1 MSFFKYHNYN
11 NSEAIIN
18 NSCKSS
24 VNEYFIHIG
33 NQNGSGLVNV
43 LDEYGNRVWSKIYT
57 TDATIEFRKVMSF
70 QDGYIILG
78 VENGDSPFLLRM
90 TKDGDI
96 LWHRTFQET
105 PVKDNIY
112 MANFYDRYLHFAFH
126 NVKSNESGVMFIT
139 DKGESMFHQII
150 LNSQGKRE
158 FKITG
163 LATYGEMIHLSG
175 VEMVKNREQGV
186 FLTTQVGFGSIN
198 AKFTYWYDDTPVVL
212 DGVYCREA
220 DGTVL
225 ISGVANDIPC
235 FLKANE
241 GYGASYQQFR
251 GKRTRYALGYESF
264 YAYNDQNEIIYS
276 NYDYMHDWVKKIN
289 VEKLTINQ
297 VPNNSPLFHG
307 FNESTN
313 YSGYVSS
320 DFNTCKTVP
329 QNHFRPSLIEFQ
341 AIPVNYGLEEKY
353 FDYHELSFD
362 IHDLPYEFSDV
373 CEVGNVINFNDFS
386 GLQTPNFYLQAAGS
400 KGEDSTKGIH
410 LRWSLG
416 GELGENHLPK
426 GNLAANNINYNKP
439 NDFVKVYRAP
449 YTKYIFNLSFNTAPQ
464 LVDDSQKLWVY
475 KFNNDKRIF
484 YVYFKNKQVY
494 NAVRQNINPL
504 AEPLKFIQSY
514 GNEIIEV
521 QCKTDLFFAAEAKVE
536 NLNSQSV
543 LELEGLSVGNV
554 SNTSQQSL
562 AYRKQN
568 YGYDVDKNYFNAEN
582 GKTIRF
588 RAGNS
593 YVSSIDFEFYSDFII
608 VRNEEQSWKHIGNFA
623 LTTET
628 GIAHK
633 RLDPLPDSN
642 PVHGAWLRYNDEAYV
657 NTENYVKKWNHN
669 PTGPLDRDIQTV
681 VENYLSLSNAQPNP
695 KAYETIN
702 FNFAPTNSDPFVNI
716 STDPVQDGATQV
728 SNLDILNIASLD
740 YHVARML
747 GLGHLDIKNDA
758 FDQEFIYIAEYFTN
772 KDLDINT
779 SDKSFQLLSM
789 SLPVSTEIER
799 LSLPVDLMK
808 LSKGMEPASQ
818 NSSNLYNS
826 EGYSHDGKY
835 RYISLYNAPVP
846 ENELNPTF
854 FSSYMAY
861 DASQFTTPVYAGLEH
876 RLIESGQTDNYV
888 WKKPE
893 LCHDTQYF
901 NLDLS
906 VNSQS
911 EKQETLPIQI
921 PDSNTPLYMHK
932 QDKTGTYFYKGYGIN
947 WFSRAQHGPN
957 ELSIVTDIKPFN
969 KLLPPS
975 GATAFNIQ
983 KEFPLTFTTQEEQ
996 GRLKAIAGTDKTL
1009 ARLTFDYHIYQDQVG
1024 YSIPFDSVIS
1034 NTEYIS
1040 DPNSLFPDNKE
1051 VFADEVEIFYRNYTP
1066 KIISARAYDVIQHPT
1081 NQLLAIIKT
1090 QDLPLV
1096 STGANP
1102 SPNANPNT
1110 NPNPNQ
1116 NQQNSGTPTVL
1127 YSEFPAGTTASDFI
1141 GGIFLMDSDSYIIH
1155 EIIQESS
1162 GLTFTVFKKAASDA
1176 IIAGTTPLI
1185 NQSSL
1190 TLPIINP
1197 GTEGLFNVTEN
1208 MQNTSTWGVKN
1219 PNSLKV
1225 QIGSSD
1231 WTVNREV
1238 ISMPQSNG
1246 VPQRYLEKSRGIW
1259 KKAKVEKFY
1268 EPIHKYQNSQGTVI
1282 EYDSV
1287 AHPHVFQGVYKIT
1300 FPGFKMAQHPQVSS
1314 NSHSVEWF
1322 NGIVRL
1328 FTIENYGWGRPTD
1341 SRSIFKVVKTEN
1353 IGLNADLVVYVYDE
1367 NFIIEENSSFEPM
1380 LEVYDP
1386 NSFQVARPTDP
1397 VIGPN
1402 IDVNYYPSYK
1412 VYLHKNEPSG
1422 FTENVVLPPTG
1433 EDVRYSIFGFKSVDN
1448 HNSNS
1453 QGNKYKSKFSVPTV
1467 MFAQRII
1474 QPEQPKK
1481 PTGSK
1486 YATRPDKFGKSTYS
1500 ILTKYIHKPYSVQF
1514 FRANNSLLLASL
1526 YEPETILEI
1535 KTALNELGGNEE
1547 EYFNDRWTNF
1557 VDFEFILNSPE
1568 FLGFPLTSETPYAL
1582 PLPDSAHL
1590 FNVINEFID
1599 EHNSYYELSPS
1610 NLNYSQPLTIA
1621 DRGNIKFNDP
1631 VIKAIPSVSGP
1642 LNFGSFIKERLSN
1655 CFLPLTEVPV
1665 IYQHIK
1671 PLNVSTVTGHRPKN
1685 KKQNIRDT
1693 NGYLLPPTHADFDMA
1708 PMAAIYSTTPEHST
1722 LFTDFT
1728 LDGASDN
1735 FYFYGVRE
1743 LGNQMQMGEF
1753 SEFAGPIKLVNTNP
1767 AEAPKIMSLLPV
1779 VDNATLGITAKVKV
1793 EVNPY
1798 PEVEQI
1804 TKVSLYRAT
1813 NKLDADSILS
1823 MDHIKTVDIADV
1835 QTDEGNGTWVLY
1847 DEFEDLEDKPYGDLL
1862 FYRIVVTRKVE
1873 YSTTDYE
1880 VSPPATKVVVEE
1892 APSMPSKVVVS
1903 TLVENYNPP
1912 TPELNYHS
1920 EPVAVDSDIINWV
1933 ILSWDQVC
1941 YKGKYQL
1948 YKLSNQGNW
1957 KEIAKINTDTK
1968 DSSKAHLSLLE
1979 SNPSTNTEEWIV
1991 QETFDLTANKFYL
2004 PLEKVNLDPM
2014 LIKDAEGNILY
2025 HHFKLVAQNTSN
2037 MFSTQEKILT
2047 IYKKETWSDIG
2058 GISSDGIDG
2067 MITQGTFII
2076 RP

>member
-24 VNEYFIHIG
+24 VNESIIHVG

-43 LDEYGNRVWSKIYT
+43 VDEYGNLVWSKIYT
-57 TDATIEFRKVMSF
+57 TDASVEFRKVMSF

-78 VENGDSPFLLRM
+78 VENGESPFLLRM
-90 TKDGDI
+90 TESGTV
-96 LWHRTFQET
+96 LWHKSFHDIS
-105 PVKDNIY
+105 VKENIF
-112 MANFYDRYLHFAFH
+112 MANFYDQYFHFAFH
-126 NVKSNESGVMFIT
+126 NARLNESGVMFIT
-139 DKGESMFHQII
+139 DKGELMYHKII

-163 LATYGEMIHLSG
+163 LATYGEMVHLSG
-175 VEMVKNREQGV
+175 VEIVKDSEQGV
-186 FLTTQVGFGSIN
+186 FITTQVGFGSIE
-198 AKFTYWYDDTPVVL
+198 AKFTSWYDGTPVVL
-212 DGVYCREA
+212 DGVYCRDA
-220 DGTVL
+220 DGTIM
-225 ISGVANDIPC
+225 ISGVANDFPC
-235 FLKANE
+235 FLKSNE
-241 GYGASYQQFR
+241 GYGAYYQQFR
-251 GKRTRYALGYESF
+251 SQHARYALGNESF

-276 NYDYMHDWVKKIN
+276 NYDYVHDWVKRIN
-289 VEKLTINQ
+289 VESFAIDQ
-297 VPNNSPLFHG
+297 VANNSPIFHG
-307 FNESTN
+307 IHDSTN
-313 YSGYVSS
+313 YSGYVAN

-329 QNHFRPSLIEFQ
+329 QEFFRPSLIEFQ
-341 AIPVNYGLEEKY
+341 SIPVNYNFEGQD
-353 FDYHELSFD
+353 FDYHELAFD
-362 IHDLPYEFSDV
+362 INDLPYELSDV
-373 CEVGNVINFNDFS
+373 CEVGNVIDFNDFS

-400 KGEDSTKGIH
+400 RGEDSTKGIH

-426 GNLAANNINYNKP
+426 GNLATTNVNYNKP
-439 NDFVKVYRAP
+439 NDFVKIYRAP
-449 YTKYIFNLSFNTAPQ
+449 YTKSVFNLSFSKPPQ

-475 KFNNDKRIF
+475 KFNNDQRIF
-484 YVYFKNKQVY
+484 YVYFKNKEAY
-494 NAVRQNINPL
+494 NHVRQYVNPL
-504 AEPLKFIQSY
+504 TDPLKFIESY

-521 QCKTDLFFAAEAKVE
+521 LCKTDLFFAAETRIE
-536 NLNSQSV
+536 NVDYQSV
-543 LELEGLSVGNV
+543 LDLEGLSVSDVN
-554 SNTSQQSL
+554 NASQQSL
-562 AYRKQN
+562 TYRKQS
-568 YGYDVDKNYFNAEN
+568 YGYDVAQNYFTAEN

-593 YVSSIDFEFYSDFII
+593 YVSAIYFEFYSDFII
-608 VRNEEQSWKHIGNFA
+608 ARNEEQAWKHIGNFA
-623 LTTET
+623 LTTDTET
-628 GIAHK
+628 SHK
-633 RLDPLPDSN
+633 RLDPLPETN
-642 PVHGAWLRYNDEAYV
+642 PVHGKWLRYNDSAYV
-657 NTENYVKKWNHN
+657 NTENYKTKWAH
-669 PTGPLDRDIQTV
+669 PSTGPLDKDIQTV
-681 VENYLSLSNAQPNP
+681 VTNYLSLSDAQPNP

-702 FNFAPTNSDPFVNI
+702 FNFAPTDSDPFVNI
-716 STDPVQDGATQV
+716 STDPVQDGATQI

-772 KDLDINT
+772 KNLDMNT
-779 SDKSFQLLSM
+779 SDKSYQLLSM

-808 LSKGMEPASQ
+808 LTKGMDSNNQ

-835 RYISLYNAPVP
+835 RYIGIYNYQVP
-846 ENELNPTF
+846 ENELNPSF
-854 FSSYMAY
+854 FSTSMPY

-876 RLIESGQTDNYV
+876 RLVEPGQTDNYT

-901 NLDLS
+901 NLDS
-906 VNSQS
+906 TVGTQV

-921 PDSNTPLYMHK
+921 PDTYAPLYMHK
-932 QDKTGTYFYKGYGIN
+932 QDKTGTYSYKGYGIN
-947 WFSRAQHGPN
+947 WFSRAQHGQS
-957 ELSIVTDIKPFN
+957 ELSIVTEIKPFN

-996 GRLKAIAGTDKTL
+996 GRLNAIAGTDKTL

-1034 NTEYIS
+1034 NAEYIS

-1090 QDLPLV
+1090 KDLPLV

-1102 SPNANPNT
+1102 NPNANPNT
-1110 NPNPNQ
+1110 NPNPNP
-1116 NQQNSGTPTVL
+1116 NQQNSGMSTVL

-1141 GGIFLMDSDSYIIH
+1141 GGIFLMNSDSYIIH
-1155 EIIQESS
+1155 EIVEESL

-1190 TLPIINP
+1190 TLPVINP

-1208 MQNTSTWGVKN
+1208 MQNTPTWGVKN

-1231 WTVNREV
+1231 WTINREI

-1259 KKAKVEKFY
+1259 KHANLQKHY
-1268 EPIHKYQNSQGTVI
+1268 EQISKYQNSQGDII
-1282 EYDSV
+1282 EYP
-1287 AHPHVFQGVYKIT
+1287 ANHPHVFQGVYKIT
-1300 FPGFKMAQHPQVSS
+1300 FPGFHMAQHPQISN
-1314 NSHSVEWF
+1314 NSHSVEWY

-1328 FTIENYGWGRPTD
+1328 FTMETFGFGTPTD
-1341 SRSIFKVVKTEN
+1341 TRSIFKVVKTEN
-1353 IGLNADLVVYVYDE
+1353 IGLNADLVVYIYDE
-1367 NFIIEENSSFEPM
+1367 NFTIKENSSHQPI
-1380 LEVYDP
+1380 LDIYDP
-1386 NSFQVARPTDP
+1386 NTFQLSGPTDP
-1397 VIGPN
+1397 VLEPGML
-1402 IDVNYYPSYK
+1402 VNYYPSYK

-1422 FTENVVLPPTG
+1422 FTEDVVLPPAG

-1448 HNSNS
+1448 NNFDL

-1474 QPEQPKK
+1474 EPQQPKK

-1500 ILTKYIHKPYSVQF
+1500 ILTEYIHKPYSVQF

-1535 KTALNELGGNEE
+1535 KAALNELGGNEE
-1547 EYFNDRWTNF
+1547 EYFNDRWMNF
-1557 VDFEFILNSPE
+1557 MDFNFILNSPE
-1568 FLGFPLTSETPYAL
+1568 FIGFPLTSDTPYAL

-1590 FNVINEFID
+1590 FSVINEFIE

-1621 DRGNIKFNDP
+1621 DRGNIKFNQP

-1642 LNFGSFIKERLSN
+1642 LNFGSFVKERLSN

-1665 IYQHIK
+1665 IYQHIR

-1708 PMAAIYSTTPEHST
+1708 PMAAIYSQAPTHTT

-1753 SEFAGPIKLVNTNP
+1753 SEFAGPIKLVNTHP
-1767 AEAPKIMSLLPV
+1767 AEPPKIMSLLPV

-1798 PEVEQI
+1798 PEVQQI

-1823 MDHIKTVDIADV
+1823 MNHVKTVDIADV

-1912 TPELNYHS
+1912 TPELKYHS
-1920 EPVAVDSDIINWV
+1920 EPVAVDSDTINWV

-1957 KEIAKINTDTK
+1957 KEIAKINTDSK
-1968 DSSKAHLSLLE
+1968 DGSKAHLSLLE
-1979 SNPSTNTEEWIV
+1979 TNPASNTEEWVV

-2014 LIKDAEGNILY
+2014 QIKDADGNILY

-2037 MFSTQEKILT
+2037 MYSTQEKILT

>member
-24 VNEYFIHIG
+24 VNEHFIHIG

-43 LDEYGNRVWSKIYT
+43 MDEYGNQVWSRSYT
-57 TDATIEFRKVMSF
+57 TDANIEFRKVMSF

-90 TKDGDI
+90 TEGGDI
-96 LWHRTFQET
+96 LWHKSFHDISVR
-105 PVKDNIY
+105 DNIY
-112 MANFYDRYLHFAFH
+112 MTNFYDQQFHFAYY
-126 NVKSNESGVMFIT
+126 NVKSNESGIMFIT
-139 DKGESMFHQII
+139 DKGEILSYQII
-150 LNSQGKRE
+150 LNSQKRRD

-163 LATYGEMIHLSG
+163 LATYGEMVHLSG
-175 VEMVKNREQGV
+175 VEVVKDIEQGV
-186 FLTTQVGFGSIN
+186 FITTQVGLGSID
-198 AKFTYWYDDTPVVL
+198 AKFTYWYDGTPVVL
-212 DGVYCREA
+212 DGVYCHEA

-251 GKRTRYALGYESF
+251 GKPTLYALGYESF

-289 VEKLTINQ
+289 VEKLTIDQ

-307 FNESTN
+307 IDESTN
-313 YSGYVSS
+313 YSGYVSD

-329 QNHFRPSLIEFQ
+329 QDHFRPSLIEFQ
-341 AIPVNYGLEEKY
+341 ANPVDYRFEKER
-353 FDYHELSFD
+353 FVYHELSFD
-362 IHDLPYEFSDV
+362 IRDLPYELSDV
-373 CEVGNVINFNDFS
+373 CEVGNVIDFNNFS

-400 KGEDSTKGIH
+400 QGEDSTKGIH

-439 NDFVKVYRAP
+439 NDFVKIYRAP
-449 YTKYIFNLSFNTAPQ
+449 YTKSIFNLSFSTAPQ

-475 KFNNDKRIF
+475 KFNNDNRIF
-484 YVYFKNKQVY
+484 YVYFKNKEVY
-494 NAVRQNINPL
+494 NVVRQNINPL
-504 AEPLKFIQSY
+504 LEPLKFIQSY
-514 GNEIIEV
+514 GYEIIEV
-521 QCKTDLFFAAEAKVE
+521 QCKTDLFFAAEARIE
-536 NLNSQSV
+536 NVNSQSV
-543 LELEGLSVGNV
+543 LELEGLSVSDVNNV
-554 SNTSQQSL
+554 SQQSL

-568 YGYDVDKNYFNAEN
+568 YGYDVTQNHFTAEN
-582 GKTIRF
+582 GKTFRF
-588 RAGNS
+588 RAGYS
-593 YVSSIDFEFYSDFII
+593 FVSSIAFEFYSDFILA
-608 VRNEEQSWKHIGNFA
+608 RNAEQAWKHIGNFA
-623 LTTET
+623 LTTDTET
-628 GIAHK
+628 AHK
-633 RLDPLPDSN
+633 RLDPLPETN
-642 PVHGAWLRYNDEAYV
+642 PVHGAWLRYNDSAYV
-657 NTENYVKKWNHN
+657 DTKNYKTKWEH
-669 PTGPLDRDIQTV
+669 PSTGPLDKDIQTV
-681 VENYLSLSNAQPNP
+681 VTNYLSLSDAQPNP

-716 STDPVQDGATQV
+716 STDPVQDGATQI

-747 GLGHLDIKNDA
+747 GLGHLDIKDDA

-772 KDLDINT
+772 KNLDINT
-779 SDKSFQLLSM
+779 SDKSYQLLSM
-789 SLPVSTEIER
+789 SLPVSIEIER

-818 NSSNLYNS
+818 NSSNLYNT

-835 RYISLYNAPVP
+835 RYISLYNYQVP
-846 ENELNPTF
+846 ENELNPSF

-876 RLIESGQTDNYV
+876 RLVEPGQTDTYV

-901 NLDLS
+901 NLDSTVSTQL
-906 VNSQS
+906 

-921 PDSNTPLYMHK
+921 PDTYAPLYMHK

-947 WFSRAQHGPN
+947 WFSRAQHGQS
-957 ELSIVTDIKPFN
+957 ELSIVTEIKPFN

-996 GRLKAIAGTDKTL
+996 QRLNVIAGTDKTL

-1034 NTEYIS
+1034 NDEYVS

-1090 QDLPLV
+1090 KDLPLV

-1102 SPNANPNT
+1102 NPNANPNT
-1110 NPNPNQ
+1110 NPNTNP

-1155 EIIQESS
+1155 EIVEESL

-1190 TLPIINP
+1190 TLPVINL

-1208 MQNTSTWGVKN
+1208 MQNTPTWGVKN

-1231 WTVNREV
+1231 WTINRE
-1238 ISMPQSNG
+1238 IINMPQSNG

-1259 KKAKVEKFY
+1259 RNTLVQKFY
-1268 EPIHKYQNSQGTVI
+1268 EKIEKYQNSQGTVI
-1282 EYDSV
+1282 DFPDNYPKV
-1287 AHPHVFQGVYKIT
+1287 HQGVYKIT
-1300 FPGFKMAQHPQVSS
+1300 FPGFKMAQHPQNSN

-1328 FTIENYGWGRPTD
+1328 FTIENYNGGNPID
-1341 SRSIFKVVKTEN
+1341 SRSIFKVVRTEN
-1353 IGLNADLVVYVYDE
+1353 IGSTTDDLVVYFYDE
-1367 NFIIEENSSFEPM
+1367 NFTILENTSFEPI
-1380 LEVYDP
+1380 LNHEYEISP
-1386 NSFQVARPTDP
+1386 GSLTDP
-1397 VIGPN
+1397 YIGKKTY
-1402 IDVNYYPSYK
+1402 VNYYPSYK

-1422 FTENVVLPPTG
+1422 FTEDVILPPAG

-1448 HNSNS
+1448 DNFDP

-1474 QPEQPKK
+1474 EPQQPKK

-1500 ILTKYIHKPYSVQF
+1500 ILTEYNHKPYSVQF

-1535 KTALNELGGNEE
+1535 KAALNELGGNEE
-1547 EYFNDRWTNF
+1547 EYFNDRWMNF
-1557 VDFEFILNSPE
+1557 MDFEFILNSPG
-1568 FLGFPLTSETPYAL
+1568 FLGFPLTSEAPYAL

-1590 FNVINEFID
+1590 FSVINEFID

-1631 VIKAIPSVSGP
+1631 VIKAIPSVSGA
-1642 LNFGSFIKERLSN
+1642 LNFGTFIKERLSN

-1708 PMAAIYSTTPEHST
+1708 PMAAIYSQAPHKT

-1767 AEAPKIMSLLPV
+1767 AESPKIMSLLPV

-1798 PEVEQI
+1798 PEVQQI

-1823 MDHIKTVDIADV
+1823 MNHVKTVDIADV

-1847 DEFEDLEDKPYGDLL
+1847 DEFEDMEDKPYGDLL

-1920 EPVAVDSDIINWV
+1920 EPVAVDSDTINWV

-1957 KEIAKINTDTK
+1957 KEIARINTDK
-1968 DSSKAHLSLLE
+1968 DTSKVHLYLPE
-1979 SNPSTNTEEWIV
+1979 TNASAEEWTY

-2014 LIKDAEGNILY
+2014 QIKDADGNILY
-2025 HHFKLVAQNTSN
+2025 HHFKLVSQNTSN
-2037 MFSTQEKILT
+2037 MFSAQEKILT
-2047 IYKKETWSDIG
+2047 IYKEETWSDIG